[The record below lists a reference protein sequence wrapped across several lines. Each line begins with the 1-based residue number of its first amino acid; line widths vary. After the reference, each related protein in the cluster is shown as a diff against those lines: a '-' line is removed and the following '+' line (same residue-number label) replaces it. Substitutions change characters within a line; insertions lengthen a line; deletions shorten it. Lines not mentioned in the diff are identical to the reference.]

1 MQSGADTHDYTEGVT
16 WETDNLELKTQSGGS
31 TGLYWPEAVNATY
44 QQGVC
49 PPGVFIYPT
58 PNRHLFTP
66 YQEYTTTWTEG
77 NTTTGTFGLTAV
89 TEGAS
94 VSVDLSGSMVTG
106 HNSERPFTETYSVT
120 AGSLPAGLT
129 LNANNGLLSGTVPSL
144 TENASYE
151 WSVQITNGYGTETK
165 KYQMTV
171 LEASSP
177 TPVVSSAGGIS
188 LTDGITVSI
197 T

>member
-1 MQSGADTHDYTEGVT
+1 MQSGTDTHDYTDGVI
-16 WETDNLELKTQSGGS
+16 WEQDNLELRTNAGVA
-31 TGLYWPEAVNATY
+31 TGVYWPEVANGAY

-106 HNSERPFTETYSVT
+106 HNSERPFTEIYSVT
-120 AGSLPAGLT
+120 AGSLPPGLT
-129 LNANNGLLSGTVPSL
+129 LNAGNGLLSGTAPSL

-151 WSVQITNGYGTETK
+151 WSVQITNGYGTEIK

-171 LEASSP
+171 LESTTP